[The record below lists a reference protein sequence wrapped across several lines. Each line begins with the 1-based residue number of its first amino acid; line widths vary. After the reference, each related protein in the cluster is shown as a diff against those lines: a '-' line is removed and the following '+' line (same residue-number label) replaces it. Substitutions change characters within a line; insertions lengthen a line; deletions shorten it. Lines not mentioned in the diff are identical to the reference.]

1 MKQGTQPLGMWG
13 EGKITQFTLNEMKL
27 VCKVEIL
34 VTCHVKLVINKD
46 KHRIYCQEAHS
57 LLGKTD
63 IKK

>member
-1 MKQGTQPLGMWG
+1 MWG

-57 LLGKTD
+57 LVGKTD